1 MNPPKTTTVV
11 KPTVTTVTSNVYI
24 PEYRK
29 KHITKTVT
37 VNSNIVDYIL
47 INSSNAEE
55 LATKFQN
62 DLLHF
67 ENDPL
72 NISIDAYNIDQENI
86 TASANLYYR
95 YWKLNIHNNYKSQ
108 PELFDL
114 NILYNVLDKD
124 VQISVSKELF
134 IFNNIPIG
142 LGVSL

>member
-1 MNPPKTTTVV
+1 MNPPKTTTIV
-11 KPTVTTVTSNVYI
+11 KPTVTTVTTNVYI
-24 PEYRK
+24 PEYRTK
-29 KHITKTVT
+29 YITRTVT
-37 VNSNIVDYIL
+37 LDNNIVDYII

-55 LATKFQN
+55 LAAKFQE

-72 NISIDAYNIDQENI
+72 NISIDSYSVGQENI

-114 NILYNVLDKD
+114 NILYNVLEKD
-124 VQISVSKELF
+124 VQISISKELF

-142 LGVSL
+142 LGVSI